1 MRKRLFEN
9 KSDKL
14 VILKYNSKLLI
25 KSYELKKDLYNT
37 NMYVPLSKKIGKID
51 VTKNLL
57 KFDEGKKIKISQ
69 KGNTPKFTQ
78 K

>member
-1 MRKRLFEN
+1 
-9 KSDKL
+9 
-14 VILKYNSKLLI
+14 
-25 KSYELKKDLYNT
+25 
-37 NMYVPLSKKIGKID
+37 MYVPLSKKIGKID
-51 VTKNLL
+51 VTKNLF

>member
-1 MRKRLFEN
+1 M
-9 KSDKL
+9 
-14 VILKYNSKLLI
+14 
-25 KSYELKKDLYNT
+25 KDLYSM
-37 NMYVPLSKKIGKID
+37 NMYAPLSKKIGKID

-57 KFDEGKKIKISQ
+57 KFDEGKKIKINQ

>member
-1 MRKRLFEN
+1 
-9 KSDKL
+9 
-14 VILKYNSKLLI
+14 
-25 KSYELKKDLYNT
+25 
-37 NMYVPLSKKIGKID
+37 MYVPLSKKIGIID

-57 KFDEGKKIKISQ
+57 KLDEGKKIKTSQ

>member
-1 MRKRLFEN
+1 MVDVKNNVSKKQWTKFKFIKCDLSE
-9 KSDKL
+9 
-14 VILKYNSKLLI
+14 IYN
-25 KSYELKKDLYNT
+25 YR
-37 NMYVPLSKKIGKID
+37 KKIGKID

-57 KFDEGKKIKISQ
+57 KFEEGKKIKISQ